1 MDADGLM
8 EHHEEMS
15 HNFRQCETS
24 FGDRAETCLDEHDR
38 SVTPLHHLTTD
49 GRERLGNSQRVSET
63 RPRWAWGA
71 SKVSSPDSE
80 SFHMADEASVPH
92 VVLG

>member
-15 HNFRQCETS
+15 HTVGTCETS

-38 SVTPLHHLTTD
+38 SATALHHLTTD
-49 GRERLGNSQRVSET
+49 GRERLGISRPVSET
-63 RPRWAWGA
+63 LPVGLGCVEGFVPR
-71 SKVSSPDSE
+71 
-80 SFHMADEASVPH
+80 
-92 VVLG
+92 L